1 MYEGVE
7 RIILDQLIKHR
18 EKTTSDEQAGFHPGR
33 SAIDQPTDYAYA
45 LINASRYG
53 SLRDLERESGW
64 TDSTR
69 LELADELLPGL
80 YAQEQRRWTDPLV
93 QWVLMSLSGSIWKK
107 PPGRKRK
114 FWAEVMKEDLRTL
127 GVNRQFRRDVR
138 FRRIWDSDE
147 WIDSVQAVAEEREDS
162 VRTQKQHTSA
172 QINRRRRSHN
182 SYEVRNST
190 DWLDRDHATSTT
202 TTTLST
208 TSIATSVAKP
218 PEGTGST
225 TSTNADNSTTPSS
238 FTLMETTIV
247 NPTTYARSKSPR
259 AASTAANELLFFL
272 GIVAICLVIIV
283 LMIIWVEIR
292 KDKYA
297 QRRKKSNDKIE
308 PHHFNDYSADEE
320 RRVEHFDNNVLRTAE
335 LVSPV
340 PVVDPVTA
348 DANRKRGEQ
357 EAPTTTSQPSTEVPR
372 EVETTSLAKRKSDKQ
387 SGSQT
392 VPDDCYSERT
402 A

>member
-1 MYEGVE
+1 MPVVDPNRQQSQVGVY
-7 RIILDQLIKHR
+7 L
-18 EKTTSDEQAGFHPGR
+18 
-33 SAIDQPTDYAYA
+33 SAIRP
-45 LINASRYG
+45 IMMYG
-53 SLRDLERESGW
+53 SETWSAPSTVIARNESCLDGCL
-64 TDSTR
+64 TTF
-69 LELADELLPGL
+69 GL
-80 YAQEQRRWTDPLV
+80 GRWTDPLV

-127 GVNRQFRRDVR
+127 GVNRQFRRDEEYAPSASKSEHIKLAREKPKGKCLPFLNMAPQTVR
-138 FRRIWDSDE
+138 TKRNGIKAVLMSAAIRRCLRRADLDS
-147 WIDSVQAVAEEREDS
+147 SVSVVEVPPNNLKRQLVRNRLYDTICTTPNCIICPTDS

-259 AASTAANELLFFL
+259 AASTAAN
-272 GIVAICLVIIV
+272 A
-283 LMIIWVEIR
+283 W
-292 KDKYA
+292 
-297 QRRKKSNDKIE
+297 
-308 PHHFNDYSADEE
+308 
-320 RRVEHFDNNVLRTAE
+320 
-335 LVSPV
+335 
-340 PVVDPVTA
+340 
-348 DANRKRGEQ
+348 
-357 EAPTTTSQPSTEVPR
+357 
-372 EVETTSLAKRKSDKQ
+372 ETLPED
-387 SGSQT
+387 
-392 VPDDCYSERT
+392 
-402 A
+402 